1 MFQLCKFSVLPWM
14 MLGTDSAT
22 LNRNTIKAGMRKT
35 LSILVSAMALGGCVT
50 APPATDAST
59 NVPQPATASTG
70 ENVAGKVLPR
80 TVKKVK
86 GLGDWKGYIEG
97 EELANSKFSK
107 LEIGMGQREVA
118 DLAGPYS
125 YMTSKVT
132 GKMWIPFFFG
142 SGRMQM
148 TLHYKNV
155 GRLVFSDGVFSSAA
169 GLVGIEYDP
178 SEHGYR

>member
-1 MFQLCKFSVLPWM
+1 MDDAAC
-14 MLGTDSAT
+14 GTST
-22 LNRNTIKAGMRKT
+22 SNRNSIKAGMRKR
-35 LSILVSAMALGGCVT
+35 LSILVSAMALAGCVT
-50 APPATDAST
+50 TPPAGDAST
-59 NVPQPATASTG
+59 NAAQPATASTDKS
-70 ENVAGKVLPR
+70 AADMALPR

-97 EELANSKFSK
+97 EQLANSKFSK

-148 TLHYKNV
+148 TLYYKNV